1 MLRARPRRVTVVP
14 PLLRLIGWPVR
25 AVLRTIGLDIV
36 RYQVIRPGDR
46 EQGPVEAPA
55 SLGRIRERFP
65 FPAPPVGETV
75 LPPEPPNGRDLIE
88 DLIRERRV
96 SVLLEIGSFLGG
108 STLRWLRASP
118 DLVVVAVD
126 PWQDGWAGDYLA
138 GLGYPGQREGL
149 NAADGLFEM
158 FLRNVQPFAGRV
170 VPVRAASPMV
180 LDELAQLGLRADLV
194 FIDAAKLT
202 GDLVTASEL
211 WPEAILT
218 GDDWGFEGDDSTGP
232 MREVVLRFAG
242 RRRLEVVRKSE
253 TWVLTNEAD

>member
-1 MLRARPRRVTVVP
+1 VP
-14 PLLRLIGWPVR
+14 PLLRLIARPVR
-25 AVLRTIGLDIV
+25 ALLRSVGLDIV
-36 RYQVIRPGDR
+36 RYQVIRPGDPA
-46 EQGPVEAPA
+46 QDQFAAPA
-55 SLGRIRERFP
+55 SLGRVRERFA
-65 FPAPPVGETV
+65 FPSPPAGVSV

-88 DLIRERRV
+88 DLIREKRV

-118 DLVVVAVD
+118 ELAVVAVD

-138 GLGYPGQREGL
+138 GRGYPDQRDGL

-158 FLRNVQPFAGRV
+158 FLRNVLPFAERV
-170 VPVRAASPMV
+170 VPVRGASPMV
-180 LDELAQLGLRADLV
+180 LDELAQLGLRVDLV

-218 GDDWGFEGDDSTGP
+218 GDDWTFDGGDTTSP
-232 MREVVLRFAG
+232 MRDVVLRFAE
-242 RRRLEVVRKSE
+242 RRSLEVVRKSE
-253 TWVLTNEAD
+253 TWVLTHTTQ